1 LSTYKIINDNIFI
14 SGDKFFWFSKRFFD
28 LFISILLIPVLLI
41 LTLLIIF
48 LNLFYNK
55 GPTFYVQKRMGKD
68 CKPFYA
74 LKFRTMVS
82 SEIINRKHND
92 PLELERITRLGHF
105 LRKCRLDELPQIIN
119 VVYGEM
125 SLIGP
130 RPDYYEHALVFLDTI
145 PGYRIRHAIRPGI
158 SGLSQIR
165 LGYAQG
171 VDATKKK
178 SKIDVYYIKNV
189 NFYLDFKIFIGTIMT
204 VLKGIGI

>member
-1 LSTYKIINDNIFI
+1 MSTYKIINDNIFI

-41 LTLLIIF
+41 LTLLIKF